1 MPDDIKTMIDT
12 SQSLKAIHI
21 LIQRQSTT
29 ENQLRILDQ
38 KIPLL
43 EDDITK
49 SVITFIDFVNF
60 HSWPLL
66 SRLNEEDI

>member
-60 HSWPLL
+60 HS
-66 SRLNEEDI
+66 

>member
-1 MPDDIKTMIDT
+1 MPDDIKTMIDNT
-12 SQSLKAIHI
+12 SQSLEAIHI

-49 SVITFIDFVNF
+49 SVIIFIDFVNF
-60 HSWPLL
+60 HS
-66 SRLNEEDI
+66 